1 MGFVDNVNIV
11 AANIANSIG
20 ENIGVL
26 SLNRATI
33 ADMIA
38 IPNPSTDLTCIVTDK
53 NQGGTFVYD
62 STQSTVNNGG
72 TIFNGWIRQYD
83 EAVNVKWFGAVGDG
97 VTDDGINIQKALNVG
112 EVDLT
117 KGIYESSIKLTV
129 NHNLKGIGIIKF
141 TTNGTWD
148 SLLLNA
154 DNLIVKDIT
163 IIGNEKQ
170 VGLQL
175 GSTKNT
181 NIKNVKI
188 YNVYQAGINAYGA
201 KNISIKNCY
210 IENSVN
216 GDGTNSYGD
225 GIYLNATINAV
236 VEDNEIYK
244 FNRIGI
250 VAEGANDNNSDNIT
264 IKNNTIHYGFNQ
276 NLSLDGVEFNV
287 GIWVEHTSNFVID
300 NNYIYDIDTGIN
312 QDKNKVGGI
321 QVGGGIQN
329 VNTSI
334 ISNNNIVLPISSK
347 TDSSEYLGFGI
358 GLTGYS
364 NLSNLLINNNK
375 IVGFYGKGISIGGGY
390 RNLTINN
397 NYFEKCYFS
406 ANSHGYLIFQIDNN
420 ITKLSIDNNVFDTLS
435 RIYPSNYEY
444 VCPDINFFSYTNPNM
459 ESLYIN
465 KTNAIIGSKFNN
477 TDIKNTYITESKI
490 FNGYKNDNGVYSI
503 VGINRYI
510 DNTEIITTDTNI
522 KYNHIFLEGDIATNT
537 LITNSKFLGPS
548 FYWENVYGFISISD
562 TIFDAALGIKPNIK
576 MFNKSGKRVVLNF
589 KGNIINDYDTTYG
602 LVLTNYIDE
611 PDNIV
616 ILASNNMN
624 ISTNTNNVFKKYKYD
639 ISGSSVFENNI
650 SLTTPFSNMSCRN
663 ILHSKN
669 IITSLPTTDSG
680 VVGSLWNNNGVI
692 VVSGIANFSGKFQD
706 NAGNEVTVVNGIITA
721 ATDDGN

>member
-312 QDKNKVGGI
+312 QDKAKVGGI

-390 RNLTINN
+390 RNLTISN

-435 RIYPSNYEY
+435 RTYPSNDEY
-444 VCPDINFFSYTNPNM
+444 ICPDINFFSYTNPNM

-477 TDIKNTYITESKI
+477 TDIKNTYITKSKI
-490 FNGYKNDNGVYSI
+490 LNGYKNDNNVYSI

-510 DNTEIITTDTNI
+510 DNTEIVTTDTNI

-562 TIFDAALGIKPNIK
+562 TIFDASLGIKPNIK
-576 MFNKSGKRVVLNF
+576 MFNKSGERVILNF

-602 LVLTNYIDE
+602 LVFTNIIDE

-650 SLTTPFSNMSCRN
+650 SLTAPFSDMSCRN

-680 VVGSLWNNNGVI
+680 VAGSLWNNNGVI